1 MDKVYDHDM
10 TDFVWTASQI
20 SIDASRQVEAGASLL
35 FSDPEDGFSELDEKG
50 PEISNTE
57 GGTMVNPLSSSSCAK
72 RSMRSRVS
80 SSGSDVV
87 GRSTI
92 Y

>member
-20 SIDASRQVEAGASLL
+20 SIDASRQVEASASLL
-35 FSDPEDGFSELDEKG
+35 FSAPEDGFSELDEKG
-50 PEISNTE
+50 LRDFE
-57 GGTMVNPLSSSSCAK
+57 
-72 RSMRSRVS
+72 
-80 SSGSDVV
+80 
-87 GRSTI
+87 